1 MPRTFLSIPRFVLAL
16 LFVVFLA
23 ACTASSA
30 PNYQQVSPPAFKPGD
45 SIPAPMGE
53 VILTVTGKIG
63 IKNDGDALR
72 LDMATL
78 EKFGVVEYAITD
90 PWLREKVTYQ
100 GVLMS
105 EVLKILQVS
114 ADAEIVHFTA
124 LDNYDVDITIR
135 EINQWPILLATRAN
149 GKYMSVSENGP
160 TRIIFPF
167 DQFSEID
174 KRIYQDLMIWNL
186 ASMEVR

>member
-1 MPRTFLSIPRFVLAL
+1 MSRTFLPIPRFVLAL

-45 SIPAPMGE
+45 SIPAPTGE

-72 LDMATL
+72 LDMETL
-78 EKFGVVEYAITD
+78 EKFGVVEYPLND
-90 PWLREKVTYQ
+90 PWLKEKMTYQ

-105 EVLKILQVS
+105 DFLKMIQ
-114 ADAEIVHFTA
+114 ADSSAEIVHIVA
-124 LDNYDVDITIR
+124 LDNY
-135 EINQWPILLATRAN
+135 EIDLAVQELNKWPVLLATRAN
-149 GKYMSVSENGP
+149 GKYMDVSENGP

-174 KRIYQDLMIWNL
+174 PKIYRDLMIWNI